1 MCTLIA
7 IKNQREDFPLVVAAN
22 RDEML
27 ARPAT
32 APRVVH
38 PEAPRVIAGLDE
50 QSGGTW
56 MGANDAG
63 LFAAITNQRQEDGQ
77 DPTLESRGAIVMDA
91 LRRTSVEGIEAM
103 LSELDGRRFNGFNL
117 LFGDPRELRIAY
129 GRRDRATVV
138 IERLGDGVH
147 VVVNDRLGS
156 ERFPKVDRA
165 RALVEPHVA
174 APWDELRARLE
185 DALGDHEVPPLDA
198 VEAPPPGS
206 IFTHE
211 MVRAVQALCIH
222 TPAYGTRSSQVL
234 ALSDGGVAQYLYGE
248 GPACESTL
256 VDVGDLLK

>member
-1 MCTLIA
+1 MCTLIV
-7 IKNQREDFPLVVAAN
+7 IKSQREDFPLVVAAN

-27 ARPAT
+27 ARQAT

-38 PEAPRVIAGLDE
+38 PEAPRAIAGIDV

-77 DPTLESRGAIVMDA
+77 DPTLASRGDIVMDA
-91 LRRTSVEGIEAM
+91 LRQSSVEAIEAM
-103 LSELDGRRFNGFNL
+103 LRELDGRRYNGFNL
-117 LFGDPRELRIAY
+117 LFGDARELRIAY
-129 GRRDRATVV
+129 GRRDDEEVR
-138 IERLGDGVH
+138 IEPLGDGLH

-165 RALVEPHVA
+165 RELVQPHVA
-174 APWDELRARLE
+174 APWDELRGHLE
-185 DALGDHEVPPLDA
+185 TALADHQLPPLEA
-198 VEAPPPGS
+198 VEPPPQDS

-222 TPAYGTRSSQVL
+222 TPAYGTRSSTLL
-234 ALSDGGVAQYLYGE
+234 ALSPDGVKHYLYGE
-248 GPACESTL
+248 GPSCETTRVEL
-256 VDVGDLLK
+256 VDLFS